1 MAKILGIVCSHR
13 YLGNCDIMVKAVA
26 EGAGEGHELELL
38 RLDDFDIK
46 QCRGC
51 YKCTGPDAKC
61 VQDDA
66 LELIIDKLLW
76 ADGVIIAS
84 PTYVRGSSGLLSC
97 LASRVIAVD
106 QHLDELW
113 EKPAVVIQAYG
124 PEGDQG
130 YAMMALL
137 AQAQMLALDVKDHA
151 CILGALPGESLKDE
165 KNVKRIK
172 EMGKALFGERR
183 ENTEGECPYCGS
195 NLWRYKT
202 PEEAECPI
210 CLTPA
215 KYSVQDGKIHISYGE
230 SPTRVFDYNWL
241 NNHFRADLSA
251 GVKDFAK
258 TKALLKAVRDQYKGD
273 YKWVKKGGD
282 GYDPA

>member
-1 MAKILGIVCSHR
+1 MANILGIVCSHR
-13 YLGNCDIMVKAVA
+13 YLGNCEILVKAVA
-26 EGAGEGHELELL
+26 KAAGEEHELRLL

-51 YKCTGPDAKC
+51 YKCTGPEAKC
-61 VQDDA
+61 VQEDD
-66 LELIIDKLLW
+66 LEVIIQQLLW

-84 PTYVRGSSGLLSC
+84 PTYVRGPSGLLSC

-106 QHLDELW
+106 QYLDELW

-137 AQAQMLALDVKDHA
+137 AQAQMLSLDVKDHA
-151 CILGALPGESLKDE
+151 GLLGALPGESLKDE
-165 KNVKRIK
+165 KNIKRVN
-172 EMGKALFGERR
+172 EMGRALFGKRR
-183 ENTEGECPYCGS
+183 ENAEGECPYCGS
-195 NLWRYKT
+195 NLWRYKS

-215 KYSVQDGKIHISYGE
+215 KYTAKDGGIVVTYGE
-230 SPTRVFDYNWL
+230 SPTQVFGYNWL

-258 TKALLKAVRDQYKGD
+258 TKAVLKAVRDQYKGT
-273 YKWVKKGGD
+273 YNWVKKEE
-282 GYDPA
+282 

>member
-26 EGAGEGHELELL
+26 RAAGEEHELALL
-38 RLDDFDIK
+38 RLDDFYIR

-51 YKCTGPDAKC
+51 YKCTGPEGRC
-61 VQDDA
+61 VQEDD
-66 LELIIDKLLW
+66 LEFIIEKLLW

-84 PTYVRGSSGLLSC
+84 PTYVRGPSGLLNC

-113 EKPAVVIQAYG
+113 KKPSVIIQAYG

-151 CILGALPGESLKDE
+151 CILGALPGESLMNE
-165 KNVKRIK
+165 TNARRI
-172 EMGKALFGERR
+172 EAMGKALFGAGHEP
-183 ENTEGECPYCGS
+183 EEGECPYCGS
-195 NLWRYKT
+195 NLWRYKS
-202 PEEAECPI
+202 PEAAECPI
-210 CLTPA
+210 CLTPLT
-215 KYSVQDGKIHISYGE
+215 YTVNDGAITVTYGE
-230 SPTRVFDYNWL
+230 SPTQVFGYDWL
-241 NNHFRADLSA
+241 DHHFRADLSA
-251 GVKDFAK
+251 GVKDFAQ
-258 TKALLKAVRDQYKGD
+258 TKAVLKAVRDQYKGD
-273 YKWVKKGGD
+273 YNWLKKEE
-282 GYDPA
+282 